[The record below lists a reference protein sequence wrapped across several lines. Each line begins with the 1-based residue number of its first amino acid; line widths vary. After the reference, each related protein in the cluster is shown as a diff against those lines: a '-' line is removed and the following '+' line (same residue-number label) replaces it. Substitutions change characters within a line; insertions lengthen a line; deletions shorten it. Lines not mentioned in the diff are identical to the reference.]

1 MPNAPAVPEVNFF
14 FSLEIMEPHRLDEL
28 VTELELKTQQFPQD
42 VRRLVLL
49 GTAHYLRGRLVSAI
63 EAFRRALAM
72 NAHLPYAHYY
82 LGVALYRN
90 AQTDAAL
97 ASLKTAIRLYPFW
110 AMAHY
115 WLGVA
120 YYHKGA
126 YREAREC
133 FETILRDSPDMH
145 IAHYHAAL
153 TCLATRD
160 FSQARAHLERLSKE
174 TDCADPQVQ
183 LLLGRTYFDLDKMA
197 EAIAAYRA
205 GLDKHP
211 DDPALTAALA
221 ELLDVPEP

>member
-1 MPNAPAVPEVNFF
+1 MPEPPAVPEVNFF
-14 FSLEIMEPHRLDEL
+14 LSMEIMEPHRLDEL
-28 VTELELKTQQFPQD
+28 VAELELKTKQFPND

-72 NAHLPYAHYY
+72 NPSLPYAHYY

-90 AQTDAAL
+90 AQTDAAI
-97 ASLKTAIRLYPFW
+97 ASLRKAIALYPSW

-120 YYHKGA
+120 CYHKGDYA
-126 YREAREC
+126 EAQRC
-133 FETILRDSPDMH
+133 FETILRNSPEMH
-145 IAHYHAAL
+145 LASYHAAL
-153 TCLATRD
+153 TSLAMRD
-160 FSQARAHLERLSKE
+160 FPRARDHLERLSQT
-174 TDCADPQVQ
+174 TDRTDPQVQ
-183 LLLGRTYFDLDKMA
+183 LLLGRTYFGLDKIP
-197 EAIAAYRA
+197 EAMAAYRA

-211 DDPALTAALA
+211 DDPALAAALG